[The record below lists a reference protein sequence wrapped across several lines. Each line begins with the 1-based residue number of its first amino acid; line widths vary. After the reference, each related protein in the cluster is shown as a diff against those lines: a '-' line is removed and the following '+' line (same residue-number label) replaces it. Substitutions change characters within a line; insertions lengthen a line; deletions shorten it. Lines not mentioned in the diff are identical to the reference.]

1 MNRFTISG
9 VNEELVRP
17 MHCFLDALM
26 SENVIPSTVK
36 RIALNIRSKDTNS
49 RFQPIEIQLERAS
62 SKTPWQLRFIATFDV
77 MVTGTPQKEL
87 SLYFN
92 FAGCWFYHPEIK
104 QCHLQ
109 QPEVQTLLTSWLQA
123 ITHALTTQPA
133 ISISITSIR

>member
-36 RIALNIRSKDTNS
+36 RIALNIRSKDMNS

-62 SKTPWQLRFIATFDV
+62 SQAPWQLRFIATFDV
-77 MVTGTPQKEL
+77 MVSGTPQKEL

-92 FAGCWFYHPEIK
+92 FARCWFYHPETK
-104 QCHLQ
+104 RCNLE
-109 QPEVQTLLTSWLQA
+109 QPEVQTLLASWLKA
-123 ITHALTTQPA
+123 ITHTLTAQPA
-133 ISISITSIR
+133 ISINITSIR